1 MRNENSKTNQGGY
14 TISKK
19 RVYPCTC
26 SNCNKN
32 FDGPANGT
40 KFCSDE
46 CKLEFR
52 IKEHPNNGLCLQC
65 NTKIDK
71 KKLLNGS
78 KFCSNSCS
86 SKYNNAHRTQE
97 EKERIANICRDYQ
110 TKIMNSLSEED
121 MNKRVAKA
129 NKTKSEWSEERKQ
142 EHSKL
147 LSENARRQFE
157 KETSEEKELRYRK
170 VSQTLISKTKE
181 EKEKISQKIKDSY
194 YSKTEEEK
202 NIIKDKIKNTRENYS
217 EEKKESISKKC
228 SKNAKELWKNRT
240 EEQKKEIGDKI
251 REKKNNLFIEE
262 RPNSENFNT
271 YYVRENFIEDG
282 LFKIREFAEYFGIL
296 SLKGAMRSKDKLGIT
311 EPNKRLKTKTQTK
324 LFMDIPS
331 ENKILNYRKL
341 IFPQEVDIYLPDIK
355 LAIEYDGLMFHS
367 QGKSQYSLFKGV
379 SEDYHLEKT
388 NLVESKGAQL
398 FHIFEGE
405 DLDIWTSMIKN
416 KLGLNTRIYARKCLV
431 KEVSSQEARKFLE
444 DNHLQG
450 YANSKV
456 RLGLF
461 YNEELV
467 SLMTFSKPRYTKNY
481 DWELVRFCTLKGYNV
496 VGGVSKLLSSFRSNY
511 KGSIISYANRRWSNG
526 DLYRRLG
533 FKEISRTSPGYFYFK
548 ESEMILYTRDKFQKH
563 KLKDL
568 LETFDENLT
577 EEENMFENEYRKIYD
592 CGNLVFVLEDR

>member
-19 RVYPCTC
+19 RVYPCIC

-40 KFCSDE
+40 KFCSE
-46 CKLEFR
+46 VCKLEFR
-52 IKEHPNNGLCLQC
+52 IKEHPNKGLCLQC
-65 NTKIDK
+65 NAKIDD

-86 SKYNNAHRTQE
+86 SKWNNAHRSQE
-97 EKERIANICRDYQ
+97 EKERIANICRDSQ
-110 TKIMNSLSEED
+110 TKIMNNLSEED
-121 MNKRVAKA
+121 MSKRTAKA

-147 LSENARRQFE
+147 LSENAKRQLE
-157 KETSEEKELRYRK
+157 KETPEEKKLRYQK
-170 VSQTLISKTKE
+170 VFNTLNSKSKE
-181 EKEKISQKIKDSY
+181 EKEQISQKIKDAY

-202 NIIKDKIKNTRENYS
+202 NLIKEKIRNTRENYS
-217 EEKKESISKKC
+217 EEQKESFSKKC
-228 SKNAKELWKNRT
+228 SENTKELWKNRT
-240 EEQKKEIGDKI
+240 EEQKREISEKM
-251 REKKNNLFIEE
+251 REKKHNLFLDRIS
-262 RPNSENFNT
+262 NSENFNVG
-271 YYVRENFIEDG
+271 YVRENFIEKG
-282 LFKIREFAEYFGIL
+282 FFKIKEFAEYFNITYEC
-296 SLKGAMRSKDKLGIT
+296 AMLYKNRLGIT
-311 EPNKRLKTKTQTK
+311 EPNRRLKTKTQTK
-324 LFMDIPS
+324 LFMDIPT

-341 IFPQEVDIYLPDIK
+341 IYPQEVDIYLPDIK
-355 LAIEYDGLMFHS
+355 LAIEYNGLMFHS
-367 QGKSQYSLFKGV
+367 QGKSQYSIFKGV
-379 SEDYHLEKT
+379 SKNYHLDKT

-416 KLGLNTRIYARKCLV
+416 KLGLSTKIYARKCLV
-431 KEVSSQEARKFLE
+431 KEVSSEEARKFLE

-450 YANSKV
+450 YANSKI
-456 RLGLF
+456 RLGLY
-461 YNEELV
+461 YNKELV

-496 VGGVSKLLSSFRSNY
+496 VGGASKLLSFFRSSY
-511 KGSIISYANRRWSNG
+511 KGSVVSYANRRWSDG
-526 DLYRRLG
+526 DLYRKLSFR
-533 FKEISRTSPGYFYFK
+533 EINRTSPGYFYFR

-592 CGNLVFVLEDR
+592 CGSIVFVLED

>member
-1 MRNENSKTNQGGY
+1 MRNENSKTNPGGY
-14 TISKK
+14 TITKK
-19 RVYPCTC
+19 RVYPCIC

-52 IKEHPNNGLCLQC
+52 IKEHPNKGLCLQC
-65 NTKIDK
+65 NAKIDK
-71 KKLLNGS
+71 KKLLLNGS

-86 SKYNNAHRTQE
+86 SKYNNAHRSQE
-97 EKERIANICRDYQ
+97 EKERIANICRDSQ
-110 TKIMNSLSEED
+110 TKIMNNLSEED
-121 MNKRVAKA
+121 MKKRTTKA
-129 NKTKSEWSEERKQ
+129 SKTKSEWSEERKQ

-147 LSENARRQFE
+147 LSENAKRQFE
-157 KETSEEKELRYRK
+157 KETPEEKKLRYSK
-170 VSQTLISKTKE
+170 VSNTLNSKSEE

-202 NIIKDKIKNTRENYS
+202 NLIKEKIRKTRENYT
-217 EEKKESISKKC
+217 EEQKESFSKKC
-228 SKNAKELWKNRT
+228 SENTKELWKNRT
-240 EEQKKEIGDKI
+240 EEQKREISEKI
-251 REKKNNLFIEE
+251 SQQRYNLFLDRI
-262 RPNSENFNT
+262 PNSENFNVD
-271 YYVRENFIEDG
+271 YIKENFIEKG
-282 LFKIREFAEYFGIL
+282 FFKIKEFAEYFDITYEW
-296 SLKGAMRSKDKLGIT
+296 AMQTKNKLGIT

-324 LFMDIPS
+324 LFIDIPS

-367 QGKSQYSLFKGV
+367 QGKSKYSIFKGV
-379 SEDYHLEKT
+379 SKNYHLDKT
-388 NLVESKGAQL
+388 NLVESEGAQL

-405 DLDIWTSMIKN
+405 NLDIWTSMIKN
-416 KLGLNTRIYARKCLV
+416 KLGLNTKIYARKCLV

-450 YANSKV
+450 FANSKI
-456 RLGLF
+456 RLGLY

-496 VGGVSKLLSSFRSNY
+496 VGGASKLLSSFRSNY
-511 KGSIISYANRRWSNG
+511 EGSIISYANRRWSNG

-533 FKEISRTSPGYFYFK
+533 FREINRTSPGYYYFK
-548 ESEMILYTRDKFQKH
+548 ENEMILYTRDRFQKH

-568 LETFDENLT
+568 LETFDERLT
-577 EEENMFENEYRKIYD
+577 EEENMFENDYRKIYD
-592 CGNLVFVLEDR
+592 CGNLVFVLED

>member
-1 MRNENSKTNQGGY
+1 MRNENSKTNPGGY
-14 TISKK
+14 TITKK
-19 RVYPCTC
+19 RVYPCVC

-40 KFCSDE
+40 KFCSEE

-52 IKEHPNNGLCLQC
+52 IKEHPNKGLCLQC
-65 NTKIDK
+65 NAKIDK
-71 KKLLNGS
+71 KKLLLNGS

-97 EKERIANICRDYQ
+97 EKERIANICRDSQ

-121 MNKRVAKA
+121 MKKRTTKA

-147 LSENARRQFE
+147 LSENAKRQFE
-157 KETSEEKELRYRK
+157 KETPEEKQLRYSK
-170 VSQTLISKTKE
+170 VSNTLNSKSEE

-202 NIIKDKIKNTRENYS
+202 NIIKEKIRSTRENYT
-217 EEKKESISKKC
+217 EEQKESFSKKC
-228 SKNAKELWKNRT
+228 SENTKELWKNRT
-240 EEQKKEIGDKI
+240 EEQKKEIGEKI
-251 REKKNNLFIEE
+251 SQSRYNLFLDRI
-262 RPNSENFNT
+262 PNSENFNVH
-271 YYVRENFIEDG
+271 YIRENFIEKG
-282 LFKIREFAEYFGIL
+282 FFKIKEFAEYFDITYEW
-296 SLKGAMRSKDKLGIT
+296 AMQTKTKLGIT

-355 LAIEYDGLMFHS
+355 LAIEYNGLMFHS
-367 QGKSQYSLFKGV
+367 QGKSKYSIFKGV
-379 SEDYHLEKT
+379 SKNYHLEKT
-388 NLVESKGAQL
+388 NLVESNGAQL

-405 DLDIWTSMIKN
+405 DLDIWSSMIKN
-416 KLGLNTRIYARKCLV
+416 KLGLNTKIYARKCLV
-431 KEVSSQEARKFLE
+431 KEMSSQEARKFLE

-450 YANSKV
+450 YANSKI
-456 RLGLF
+456 RLGLY

-496 VGGVSKLLSSFRSNY
+496 VGGASKLLSSFRSSY

-533 FKEISRTSPGYFYFK
+533 FKEINRTSPGYYYFK
-548 ESEMILYTRDKFQKH
+548 ENEMILYTRDRFQKH

-568 LETFDENLT
+568 LETFDERLT
-577 EEENMFENEYRKIYD
+577 EEENMFENDYRKIYD
-592 CGNLVFVLEDR
+592 CGNLVFVLED

>member
-1 MRNENSKTNQGGY
+1 MRNENSKTNKGGY
-14 TISKK
+14 TITKK
-19 RVYPCTC
+19 RVYSCIC

-46 CKLEFR
+46 CKLESR
-52 IKEHPNNGLCLQC
+52 IKEHPNKGLCLQC
-65 NTKIDK
+65 NAKIDK
-71 KKLLNGS
+71 KKLLLNGS

-86 SKYNNAHRTQE
+86 SKYYNAHRTQE
-97 EKERIANICRDYQ
+97 EKERIANICRDSQ

-121 MNKRVAKA
+121 MKKRTTKA
-129 NKTKSEWSEERKQ
+129 SKTKSEWSEERKQ

-147 LSENARRQFE
+147 LSENAKRQFE
-157 KETSEEKELRYRK
+157 KETPEEKQLRYSK
-170 VSQTLISKTKE
+170 VSNTLNSKSEE

-202 NIIKDKIKNTRENYS
+202 NIIKEKIKSTRENYT
-217 EEKKESISKKC
+217 EEQKESFSKKC
-228 SKNAKELWKNRT
+228 SENTKELWKNRT
-240 EEQKKEIGDKI
+240 EEQKREISEKI
-251 REKKNNLFIEE
+251 SQSRYNLFLDRI
-262 RPNSENFNT
+262 PNSENFNVD
-271 YYVRENFIEDG
+271 YIKENFIEKG
-282 LFKIREFAEYFGIL
+282 FFKIREFAEYFDITYEW
-296 SLKGAMRSKDKLGIT
+296 AMQTKNKLGIT
-311 EPNKRLKTKTQTK
+311 EPNKRLKIKTQAK
-324 LFMDIPS
+324 LFTDIPT

-355 LAIEYDGLMFHS
+355 LAIEYNGLMFHS
-367 QGKSQYSLFKGV
+367 QGKSKYSIFKGV
-379 SEDYHLEKT
+379 SKNYHLDKT
-388 NLVESKGAQL
+388 NLVESEGAQL

-405 DLDIWTSMIKN
+405 NLDIWTSIIKN
-416 KLGLNTRIYARKCLV
+416 KLGLNTKIYARKCLV

-450 YANSKV
+450 YANSKI
-456 RLGLF
+456 RLGLY

-496 VGGVSKLLSSFRSNY
+496 VGGASKLLSSFRSSY
-511 KGSIISYANRRWSNG
+511 KGSIISYANRRCSNG

-533 FKEISRTSPGYFYFK
+533 FKEINRTSPGYYYFK
-548 ESEMILYTRDKFQKH
+548 ENEMILYTRDRFQKH

-568 LETFDENLT
+568 LETFDERLT
-577 EEENMFENEYRKIYD
+577 EEENMFENDYRKIWD
-592 CGNLVFVLEDR
+592 CGNLVFVLED

>member
-1 MRNENSKTNQGGY
+1 MRNENSKTNPGGY
-14 TISKK
+14 TIAKK
-19 RVYPCTC
+19 RVYPCIC

-52 IKEHPNNGLCLQC
+52 IKEHPNKGLCLQC
-65 NTKIDK
+65 NAKIDK
-71 KKLLNGS
+71 KKLLLNGS

-86 SKYNNAHRTQE
+86 SKYNNAHRSQE
-97 EKERIANICRDYQ
+97 EKERIANICRDSQ
-110 TKIMNSLSEED
+110 TKIMNNLSEED
-121 MNKRVAKA
+121 MKKRTTKA
-129 NKTKSEWSEERKQ
+129 SKTKSEWSEERKQ

-147 LSENARRQFE
+147 LSENAKRQFE
-157 KETSEEKELRYRK
+157 KETPEEKKLRYSK
-170 VSQTLISKTKE
+170 VSNTLNSKSEE

-202 NIIKDKIKNTRENYS
+202 NIIKDKIRKTRENYT
-217 EEKKESISKKC
+217 EEQKESFSKKC
-228 SKNAKELWKNRT
+228 SENTKELWKNRT
-240 EEQKKEIGDKI
+240 EEQKREISEKI

-271 YYVRENFIEDG
+271 CYVRENFIEDG
-282 LFKIREFAEYFGIL
+282 LFKIKEFAEYFDIL
-296 SLKGAMRSKDKLGIT
+296 SLKGAKQSKSRLGIT
-311 EPNKRLKTKTQTK
+311 EPNKKLKTKTQTK
-324 LFMDIPS
+324 LFMDIPT

-367 QGKSQYSLFKGV
+367 QGKSKYSIFKGV
-379 SEDYHLEKT
+379 PENYHLEKT
-388 NLVESKGAQL
+388 NLVESEGAQL

-405 DLDIWTSMIKN
+405 DLDIWISMIKN
-416 KLGLNTRIYARKCLV
+416 KLGLNTKIYARKCLV

-450 YANSKV
+450 YANSKI
-456 RLGLF
+456 RLGLY

-496 VGGVSKLLSSFRSNY
+496 VGGASKLLSSFRSNY

-533 FKEISRTSPGYFYFK
+533 FREINRTSPGYYYFK
-548 ESEMILYTRDKFQKH
+548 ENEMILYTRDRFQNH

-568 LETFDENLT
+568 LETLDERLT
-577 EEENMFENEYRKIYD
+577 EEENMFENDYRKIYD
-592 CGNLVFVLEDR
+592 CGNLVFVLED

>member
-19 RVYPCTC
+19 RVYPCIC

-40 KFCSDE
+40 KFCSEE
-46 CKLEFR
+46 CKLEFI
-52 IKEHPNNGLCLQC
+52 IKEHPNKGLCLQC

-71 KKLLNGS
+71 KKLLLNRS

-86 SKYNNAHRTQE
+86 SKWNNAHRSQE
-97 EKERIANICRDYQ
+97 EKERIANICRDSQ

-121 MNKRVAKA
+121 MKKRTTKA
-129 NKTKSEWSEERKQ
+129 NKTKSEWSEERKL

-147 LSENARRQFE
+147 LSENAKKQFE
-157 KETSEEKELRYRK
+157 KETPEEKELRYRK
-170 VSQTLISKTKE
+170 VSQTLISKSKE
-181 EKEKISQKIKDSY
+181 EKEEISQKIKDSY
-194 YSKTEEEK
+194 YSKTEKEK
-202 NIIKDKIKNTRENYS
+202 NLIKDKIRKTRENYT
-217 EEKKESISKKC
+217 EEQKEAFSKKC
-228 SKNAKELWKNRT
+228 SKNTKELWENRT
-240 EEQKKEIGDKI
+240 EEQKKEISEKI
-251 REKKNNLFIEE
+251 SQRRYDLFLDRIS
-262 RPNSENFNT
+262 NSENFNT
-271 YYVRENFIEDG
+271 CYVRENFIEKG
-282 LFKIREFAEYFGIL
+282 FFKIKEFAEYFDITYEC
-296 SLKGAMRSKDKLGIT
+296 AMRSKDKLGIT
-311 EPNKRLKTKTQTK
+311 EPNKKLRIKTQTK
-324 LFMDIPS
+324 LFTDIPT

-341 IFPQEVDIYLPDIK
+341 IFPQEVDIYLPEIK
-355 LAIEYDGLMFHS
+355 LAIEYNGLMFHS
-367 QGKSQYSLFKGV
+367 QGKSQYSIFRGV
-379 SEDYHLEKT
+379 SENYHLEKT
-388 NLVESKGAQL
+388 NLVESKGVQL

-405 DLDIWTSMIKN
+405 DLDIWISMIKN
-416 KLGLNTRIYARKCLV
+416 KLGLNTKIYARKCLV

-450 YANSKV
+450 YSNSKI
-456 RLGLF
+456 RLGLY

-496 VGGVSKLLSSFRSNY
+496 VGGASKLLSSFRSNY

-526 DLYRRLG
+526 DLYRKLG
-533 FKEISRTSPGYFYFK
+533 FREINRTSPGYFYFK

-577 EEENMFENEYRKIYD
+577 EEENMFENDYRKIYD
-592 CGNLVFVLEDR
+592 CGNIVFVLED

>member
-1 MRNENSKTNQGGY
+1 MRNENSKTNKGGY
-14 TISKK
+14 TITKK
-19 RVYPCTC
+19 RVYPCIC

-40 KFCSDE
+40 KFCSEE
-46 CKLEFR
+46 CKLESR
-52 IKEHPNNGLCLQC
+52 IKEHPNKGLCLQC
-65 NTKIDK
+65 NAKIDK
-71 KKLLNGS
+71 KKLLLNGS
-78 KFCSNSCS
+78 KFCSNSCAA
-86 SKYNNAHRTQE
+86 KYNNAHRTQE
-97 EKERIANICRDYQ
+97 EKERIANICRDSQ
-110 TKIMNSLSEED
+110 TKIMNNLSEED
-121 MNKRVAKA
+121 MNKRTAKA

-147 LSENARRQFE
+147 LSENAKRQFE
-157 KETSEEKELRYRK
+157 KETPEEKELRYSK
-170 VSQTLISKTKE
+170 ASNTLNSKSKE
-181 EKEKISQKIKDSY
+181 EKERISQKIKDSY

-202 NIIKDKIKNTRENYS
+202 NLIKDKIRRTRENYT
-217 EEKKESISKKC
+217 EEQKESFSKKC
-228 SKNAKELWKNRT
+228 SENTKELWKNRT
-240 EEQKKEIGDKI
+240 EEQKKEISEKI
-251 REKKNNLFIEE
+251 REKKHNLFLDRIS
-262 RPNSENFNT
+262 NSENFNT
-271 YYVRENFIEDG
+271 CYVRENFIEDG
-282 LFKIREFAEYFGIL
+282 LFKIKEFAEYFGIL
-296 SLKGAMRSKDKLGIT
+296 SLKGAKQSKSRLGIT
-311 EPNKRLKTKTQTK
+311 EPNKKLKTKTQTK

-367 QGKSQYSLFKGV
+367 QGKSKYSIFKGV
-379 SEDYHLEKT
+379 SKNYHLEKT
-388 NLVESKGAQL
+388 NLVESEGAQL

-405 DLDIWTSMIKN
+405 NLDIWTSMIKN
-416 KLGLNTRIYARKCLV
+416 KLGLNTKIYARKCLV

-450 YANSKV
+450 YANSKI
-456 RLGLF
+456 RLGLY

-496 VGGVSKLLSSFRSNY
+496 VGGASKLLSSFRSSY

-533 FKEISRTSPGYFYFK
+533 FKEMNRTSPGYYYFK
-548 ESEMILYTRDKFQKH
+548 ENEMILYTRDRFQKH

-568 LETFDENLT
+568 LETFDERLT
-577 EEENMFENEYRKIYD
+577 EEENMFENDYRKIYD
-592 CGNLVFVLEDR
+592 CGNLVFVLED